1 MRVPGGCLFW
11 ILISVVLTVLVNLF
25 LYLLSGPYVGI

>member
-11 ILISVVLTVLVNLF
+11 ILISVVLSVGLTVLVNLALF
-25 LYLLSGPYVGI
+25 LVSG

>member
-11 ILISVVLTVLVNLF
+11 ILLSVVLSVGLTVLANLI
-25 LYLLSGPYVGI
+25 LLLF

>member
-11 ILISVVLTVLVNLF
+11 VLLSVVLSVGLTVVANLA
-25 LYLLSGPYVGI
+25 LSLF

>member
-11 ILISVVLTVLVNLF
+11 IFVSVILSVGLTVLVNLALF
-25 LYLLSGPYVGI
+25 LVSG

>member
-11 ILISVVLTVLVNLF
+11 VVVSLALSVGLTVFLNLVLNLF
-25 LYLLSGPYVGI
+25 

>member
-11 ILISVVLTVLVNLF
+11 ILISVVLSVGLTVLVNFALF
-25 LYLLSGPYVGI
+25 LVSG